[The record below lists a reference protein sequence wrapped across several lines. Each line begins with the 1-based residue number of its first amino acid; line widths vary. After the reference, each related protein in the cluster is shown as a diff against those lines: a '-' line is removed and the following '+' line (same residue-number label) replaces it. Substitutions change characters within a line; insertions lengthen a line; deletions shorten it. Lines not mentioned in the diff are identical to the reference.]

1 MTFMLPSPTKPD
13 SNWLCVHPWSPE
25 KGRALDLAF
34 SAVSCICSEQVACM
48 LLNTQ
53 ISFMTQDNFL
63 SHSDGTVS
71 ESKGYKVNCQKIQ
84 IIKNISS

>member
-1 MTFMLPSPTKPD
+1 MKFMLPSPTKPD

-25 KGRALDLAF
+25 KVRALDLAF
-34 SAVSCICSEQVACM
+34 SGVSYICSELGTCM
-48 LLNTQ
+48 LIDIQ
-53 ISFMTQDNFL
+53 ISFTTQDNFL
-63 SHSDGTVS
+63 SHSGGTVS